1 MQFDLAELTCLLLFA
16 IAVIKSLNATTR
28 HVLLSNQVVQRSV
41 LAISLMLVGFWSL
54 KAGLYPG
61 LDIHVLALTGVTLTL
76 GPRLSILTAALSH
89 SLQLGLG
96 LVPFEQIGSYALFTS
111 LLPILFS
118 YALFLMCYQ
127 YITRHLFVYIFV
139 NSFLGAGLTA
149 VFHIGLMTGYH
160 YFSGHYDWQ
169 ILLDNYT
176 FLASLIWFPEAT
188 INGMAMTVLIIYHPH
203 WVRTFYDNEYLAR

>member
-28 HVLLSNQVVQRSV
+28 HILLSNQVVQRSV

-76 GPRLSILTAALSH
+76 GPRLAILTAALSH
-89 SLQLGLG
+89 SLQLGIG

-118 YALFLMCYQ
+118 YALFLLCYQ

-169 ILLDNYT
+169 TLLDNYT

-188 INGMAMTVLIIYHPH
+188 INGMAMTVLIIYRPH